1 MNFFSLVHEYL
12 LGILGVHSFNFP
24 LREYF
29 FVLRSPTVNVILEI
43 LGFFL
48 EWICTNAHGG
58 RSWSRRS
65 YKTAGRIWSIT
76 AGGIS
81 GELNCDKRRI
91 ETHQWHN
98 GLTDRRPMTSPLNWP
113 IISITSVY
121 DQQLTWYNS
130 LWHWG
135 WLPHKLSKCQS
146 LLTTTVLFRTTFT
159 RTIMLSLLMLCRLYC
174 EF

>member
-12 LGILGVHSFNFP
+12 LGLLDVHSFNFP

-29 FVLRSPTVNVILEI
+29 FVLRPPTPPPPRPHDPFLLLHYLYLDQQKIGGRGEWWKVWPGFRIVTSLFWSPSIPVWCFPNCLFDFTQPDFKKLSVNVILEI

-58 RSWSRRS
+58 RSWSCWS
-65 YKTAGRIWSIT
+65 YKTVGRIWSIA

-98 GLTDRRPMTSPLNWP
+98 ES
-113 IISITSVY
+113 S
-121 DQQLTWYNS
+121 
-130 LWHWG
+130 
-135 WLPHKLSKCQS
+135 
-146 LLTTTVLFRTTFT
+146 
-159 RTIMLSLLMLCRLYC
+159 
-174 EF
+174 